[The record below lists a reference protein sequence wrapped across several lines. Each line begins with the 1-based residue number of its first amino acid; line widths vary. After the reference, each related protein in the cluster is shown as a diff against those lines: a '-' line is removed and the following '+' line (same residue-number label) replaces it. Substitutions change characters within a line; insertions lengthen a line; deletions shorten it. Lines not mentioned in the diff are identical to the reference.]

1 LQAPRHRG
9 SINVNLLNRY
19 IFKEFIRFFLT
30 ALAVILGVYLCVT
43 FLQKADD
50 FIKYKATSVQV
61 FKYFLYGLPAIATP
75 SIPISALLATLLS
88 LGNLSRHNEIIAMRS
103 TGVSLGRIVAPVLV
117 GGLIISCFGFIN
129 NELIMPVY
137 SARANYL
144 QKVVIEKKQEF
155 AVFQLRRLWLRGP
168 ENSIVNIDFIA
179 PDRSEMFGLNIY
191 KLNPDYT
198 LRERIKARSLSWEN
212 GAWRLKDSRKFV
224 LSGEGAVSLPA
235 DGEIFN
241 VVEGPKDLG
250 MIAKGS
256 EEMNFTELWDYV
268 RRLKASGYNN
278 PEYEVDLYLKLAFPL
293 SSLLMAM
300 ISAPLSLHRVRSGG
314 TGWSIAFAVLIAFAY
329 WAALSTGTAL
339 GRSGALSPLI
349 AAWTANIFFAGASA
363 YALMRMHRES

>member
-1 LQAPRHRG
+1 
-9 SINVNLLNRY
+9 VNLLNRY

-30 ALAVILGVYLCVT
+30 ALTGILGVYLCVN

-61 FKYFLYGLPAIATP
+61 FKYFLYSLPAIATP
-75 SIPISALLATLLS
+75 SIPIAALLATLLS

-103 TGVSLGRIVAPVLV
+103 TGVSLGKILTPVLI
-117 GGLIISCFGFIN
+117 GGLMISCFGFIN

-137 SARANYL
+137 TARANYL
-144 QKVVIEKKQEF
+144 RKVVIEKRQQF

-179 PDRSEMFGLNIY
+179 PDRAEMFGLNIY

-198 LRERIKARSLSWEN
+198 LRERIKARSLAWEN

-224 LSGEGAVSLPA
+224 FSGERAVFLPA

-241 VVEGPKDLG
+241 VVESPKDLG
-250 MIAKGS
+250 MIAKNS

-268 RRLKASGYNN
+268 RRLKASGYNS
-278 PEYEVDLYLKLAFPL
+278 PQYEVDLYLKLAFPL

-300 ISAPLSLHRVRSGG
+300 IATPLSLHRVRSGG
-314 TGWSIAFAVLIAFAY
+314 AGWGIAFAVLIAFAY
-329 WAALSTGTAL
+329 WAVMSTGSAL

-349 AAWTANIFFAGASA
+349 AAWIANIFFAGASA
-363 YALMRMHRES
+363 YALTRMHREI

>member
-1 LQAPRHRG
+1 M
-9 SINVNLLNRY
+9 NLLNRY